1 MSMDKF
7 PRRQFPIA
15 REMLRAARRTRR
27 VLAED
32 SYQADEAE
40 AARRDL
46 DEAEA
51 ALRAIEEDMSSERP
65 QEKRPRR
72 SLPH

>member
-1 MSMDKF
+1 MDKF

-32 SYQADEAE
+32 PY
-40 AARRDL
+40 DL

-51 ALRAIEEDMSSERP
+51 ALRAIEEDMSLERP
-65 QEKRPRR
+65 REQKPKRF
-72 SLPH
+72 LPH